1 MNNILRQIIIG
12 LAVLALTACGGSGG
26 DGAKI
31 EENGLTKDIN
41 HLVPK
46 EILEK
51 MISLGM
57 PINKGGTPPKMEGIY
72 QIKPFILQASNVP
85 GDAAGD
91 RFTYQHVEF
100 YKQNNK
106 KLTIKIN
113 FQSSGDE
120 SGHGIG
126 SFIVGTDNKFTIFS
140 RIDGILEGEKFV
152 SVDVYSGIITD
163 SGIADYHMGTFMIDD
178 KGDPKNIML
187 NNGQGRIAY
196 DADGISEKID
206 NLNFKRINN
215 PEGVLSET
223 QYPNL
228 MSSLN
233 R

>member
-26 DGAKI
+26 GSTKV
-31 EENGLTKDIN
+31 EKNGLTKDIN

-57 PINKGGTPPKMEGIY
+57 PIHKGGTPPKIEGIY
-72 QIKPFILQASNVP
+72 QIKPFILQSSNVP

-91 RFTYQHVEF
+91 GFADMHVEF

-113 FQSSGDE
+113 YNELGDQ

-126 SFIVGTDNKFTIFS
+126 SFIVGTDNKFTVFTKV
-140 RIDGILEGEKFV
+140 DGILEGEKFV

-163 SGIADYHMGTFMIDD
+163 NGIADYHHGTFMIDN
-178 KGDPKNIML
+178 KGDPKHIML
-187 NNGQGRIAY
+187 DNGMGRVAY

-215 PEGVLSET
+215 PEGALSET

-233 R
+233 K